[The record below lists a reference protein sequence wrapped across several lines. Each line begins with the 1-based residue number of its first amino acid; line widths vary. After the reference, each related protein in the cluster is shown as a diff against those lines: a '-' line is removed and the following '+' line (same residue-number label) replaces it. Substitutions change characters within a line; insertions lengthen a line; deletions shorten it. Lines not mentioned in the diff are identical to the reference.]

1 MPPLAPLVLHYVLQ
15 PRRHQHEGRDAV
27 REGPDDPRPPPD
39 LAVDSLDPVVRPDLA
54 PALRRESRAGQ
65 RLGEPAAHRPRA
77 RPAELRHAELDFS
90 DARDEPP
97 RVVAAAV
104 GLPARRPLVA
114 PGPEELGRLLVEQRV
129 GRLLDG
135 LPHQIL
141 HVVAQR
147 LLVD

>member
-1 MPPLAPLVLHYVLQ
+1 MLHYVLQ
-15 PRRHQHEGRDAV
+15 PRRHQHEGRVAV

-65 RLGEPAAHRPRA
+65 RLGEPAAHRPRG

-104 GLPARRPLVA
+104 GLPARRPFLLL
-114 PGPEELGRLLVEQRV
+114 GPDKLWRLLFGQRV
-129 GRLLDG
+129 ERPIVNRRDVRRLG
-135 LPHQIL
+135 SRPF
-141 HVVAQR
+141 R
-147 LLVD
+147 R